1 MSSKVDSLVRASYL
15 KHDFNLTDGQIKM
28 IVEAVKSKTPIKFKL
43 KKETFTNGT
52 MSLPLTKT
60 EANHVKNNMNFNYS
74 LNKTKLAMLKT
85 EERTGGFFPLLIPIL
100 AGISAL
106 GAVAGGASGIAKAVL
121 DKQNNDSK
129 LGEEKRYHDEL
140 LKVAGKTEGG
150 SGDGL
155 FLTPWKNGMSVGV
168 KDFVNNSKLE
178 PIAKKALRNILK
190 NLSDHF
196 LVERQGDGLYLSPR
210 V

>member
-74 LNKTKLAMLKT
+74 LNKSKLAMLKSN
-85 EERTGGFFPLLIPIL
+85 EGDLFPLLIPIL
-100 AGISAL
+100 AG
-106 GAVAGGASGIAKAVL
+106 
-121 DKQNNDSK
+121 
-129 LGEEKRYHDEL
+129 
-140 LKVAGKTEGG
+140 
-150 SGDGL
+150 
-155 FLTPWKNGMSVGV
+155 
-168 KDFVNNSKLE
+168 
-178 PIAKKALRNILK
+178 
-190 NLSDHF
+190 
-196 LVERQGDGLYLSPR
+196 
-210 V
+210 